1 MLFCPFYPVDSSVLN
16 DYTNHP
22 FIIKRGAD
30 IRHTLHG
37 SPQTTT
43 IREFCAHIGDSS
55 YNSCCSFVRGGDCEA
70 IEQYV
75 LQTWHVA
82 IMRCKDTQN
91 TSITKSFVPH
101 KYVFR

>member
-1 MLFCPFYPVDSSVLN
+1 MCIDTY
-16 DYTNHP
+16 
-22 FIIKRGAD
+22 R
-30 IRHTLHG
+30 
-37 SPQTTT
+37 
-43 IREFCAHIGDSS
+43 DSS

-91 TSITKSFVPH
+91 TSIIANFCVT
-101 KYVFR
+101 